1 MVLRKVL
8 VIENNLVLGAC
19 IESLLALDPDLHVI
33 GIAPQNE
40 AALIQA
46 IWRAQPDVL
55 IMDEE
60 SRLTNPMRLLCQ
72 LENYPKLRLIVV
84 NRHNNWLQLFDI
96 QVLHAN
102 WASAALI
109 PVSTSRVRSWLP
121 AQAPERHDMI

>member
-1 MVLRKVL
+1 MVLHKVL

-40 AALIQA
+40 AALIQEL
-46 IWRAQPDVL
+46 WRAQPDVL
-55 IMDEE
+55 IMDEG
-60 SRLTNPMRLLCQ
+60 SRLINLTRLLCQ
-72 LENYPKLRLIVV
+72 LENYPKLRLIVM
-84 NRHNNWLQLFDI
+84 NSHNNWLQLFDI

-109 PVSTSRVRSWLP
+109 PVSALHVRDWSS
-121 AQAPERHDMI
+121 ARAPERDDVI